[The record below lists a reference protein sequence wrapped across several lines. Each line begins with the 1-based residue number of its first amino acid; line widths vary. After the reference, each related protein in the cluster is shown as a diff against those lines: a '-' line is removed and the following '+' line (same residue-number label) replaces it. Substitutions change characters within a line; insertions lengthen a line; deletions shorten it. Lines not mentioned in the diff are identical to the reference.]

1 MVAQEAVA
9 LLRKEGLQPKFHLL
23 DLGRE
28 ETMAELAAFMQEH
41 YGGID
46 ILVNNA
52 GIAFKQAATE
62 PFAEQARVTLATNY
76 WANKGC
82 SMRTLLT
89 AWDMTRVL
97 VRAPLLSFLKS
108 LCRI

>member
-1 MVAQEAVA
+1 MAQEAVA

-28 ETMAELAAFMQEH
+28 ETMVELAAFMQEH

-62 PFAEQARVTLATNY
+62 PFADQARVTLATNY

-82 SMRTLLT
+82 SMKTPLMGYEKGIK
-89 AWDMTRVL
+89 AL
-97 VRAPLLSFLKS
+97 VSSNS
-108 LCRI
+108 LVC